1 MRVSFILLSL
11 LFMLVDEPIA
21 LYSLGKVYGNEV
33 MSLAL
38 SPWILIPYTLIVF
51 FVEYLVISAFYQVL
65 SKFFHSLKR
74 VQGSH

>member
-1 MRVSFILLSL
+1 MRVSFVLLSL

-38 SPWILIPYTLIVF
+38 SPWILIPYSLIVF
-51 FVEYLVISAFYQVL
+51 FVEYIVISAFYQAL
-65 SKFFHSLKR
+65 SKFLNSLKR
-74 VQGSH
+74 VQSSH

>member
-1 MRVSFILLSL
+1 MRVSFVLLSL

-38 SPWILIPYTLIVF
+38 SPWILIPYSLIVF
-51 FVEYLVISAFYQVL
+51 FVEYLVISAFYQVF
-65 SKFFHSLKR
+65 SKFLNSLKR
-74 VQGSH
+74 VQSSH